1 MKSFALERLDSEIF
15 EEKSKHTKFGKTEYM
30 EYGNILLD
38 NLRFAF
44 GVSNLGKKTNG
55 KHVIDTL
62 HLISELARNFD
73 EAFIKKV
80 DLFEDKKFYQVDY
93 RNSKLK
99 LTQIAKIIA
108 IDNDICYKI
117 RKKRFNLNRTIRM
130 EIKNESKQNPN
141 IWKV

>member
-38 NLRFAF
+38 NFRFAF
-44 GVSNLGKKTNG
+44 GVSNIGRETNG

-73 EAFIKKV
+73 EAFIKKI
-80 DLFEDKKFYQVDY
+80 DLFKDKKFYQVDS
-93 RNSKLK
+93 RNSKLA
-99 LTQIAKIIA
+99 QIAKIIVV
-108 IDNDICYKI
+108 NNNICYKI
-117 RKKRFNLNRTIRM
+117 REKRFNLNRTIRM
-130 EIKNESKQNPN
+130 EIKNESKQNSN

>member
-38 NLRFAF
+38 NFRFAF
-44 GVSNLGKKTNG
+44 GVSNLGKETNG
-55 KHVIDTL
+55 KPVLDTL
-62 HLISELARNFD
+62 HLLSGLAIDFD
-73 EAFIKKV
+73 ENFIKKI
-80 DLFEDKKFYQVDY
+80 DLFKDNKFYQVDS
-93 RNSKLK
+93 RNSK

-117 RKKRFNLNRTIRM
+117 REKKFNLNRTIRM
-130 EIKNESKQNPN
+130 EIKNESKQNSN

>member
-15 EEKSKHTKFGKTEYM
+15 EEKSKHTKFGKTEYL
-30 EYGNILLD
+30 EYNNILLD
-38 NLRFAF
+38 NFRFAF
-44 GVSNLGKKTNG
+44 GVSDIGKETNG

-62 HLISELARNFD
+62 HLLSGLAINFD
-73 EAFIKKV
+73 ETFIKKI
-80 DLFEDKKFYQVDY
+80 DLFKDKKFYQVDS
-93 RNSKLK
+93 RNSK

-117 RKKRFNLNRTIRM
+117 RDKKFNLNRTMIREM
-130 EIKNESKQNPN
+130 KNESKWNSN

>member
-30 EYGNILLD
+30 EYNNILLD
-38 NLRFAF
+38 NFRFAF
-44 GVSNLGKKTNG
+44 GVSDIGKETNG

-62 HLISELARNFD
+62 YLISEMAISFN
-73 EAFIKKV
+73 ETFIKKI
-80 DLFEDKKFYQVDY
+80 DLFEDKKFYQTDY
-93 RNSKLK
+93 KNSKLA
-99 LTQIAKIIA
+99 QIAKIIA

-117 RKKRFNLNRTIRM
+117 RNKKFNLNRTMIREM
-130 EIKNESKQNPN
+130 KNESKQNPN

>member
-15 EEKSKHTKFGKTEYM
+15 EEKSKHNNFGKTEYL
-30 EYGNILLD
+30 EYNNILLD
-38 NLRFAF
+38 NFRFAF
-44 GVSNLGKKTNG
+44 GVSNIGRETNG

-73 EAFIKKV
+73 EAFIKKI
-80 DLFEDKKFYQVDY
+80 DLFEDKKFYKVDY
-93 RNSKLK
+93 RNDK

-108 IDNDICYKI
+108 IDNDICFKI
-117 RKKRFNLNRTIRM
+117 REKKFNLNRTMIREM
-130 EIKNESKQNPN
+130 ENESKQNPN

>member
-15 EEKSKHTKFGKTEYM
+15 EEKSKHNNFGKTEYM

-38 NLRFAF
+38 NFRFAF
-44 GVSNLGKKTNG
+44 GVSNIGKETNG

-62 HLISELARNFD
+62 HLISELAINFD
-73 EAFIKKV
+73 ETFIKKI
-80 DLFEDKKFYQVDY
+80 DLFKDKKFYQVDS
-93 RNSKLK
+93 RNSK

-117 RKKRFNLNRTIRM
+117 RNKKFNLNRTMIREM
-130 EIKNESKQNPN
+130 KNESKQNSN
-141 IWKV
+141 I

>member
-15 EEKSKHTKFGKTEYM
+15 EEKSKHNKFGKTEYM

-38 NLRFAF
+38 NFRFAF
-44 GVSNLGKKTNG
+44 GVSNIGKETNG
-55 KHVIDTL
+55 KYAIDTL

-73 EAFIKKV
+73 EAFIKKI
-80 DLFEDKKFYQVDY
+80 DLFKDKKFYQIDS
-93 RNSKLK
+93 RNSKLA
-99 LTQIAKIIA
+99 QIAKIIA

-130 EIKNESKQNPN
+130 EMKNEPKQNSN
-141 IWKV
+141 I

>member
-1 MKSFALERLDSEIF
+1 MKTFALERLDSEIF

-38 NLRFAF
+38 NFRFAF
-44 GVSNLGKKTNG
+44 GVSDIGKETNG

-62 HLISELARNFD
+62 HLLSGLAINFD
-73 EAFIKKV
+73 ETFIKKI
-80 DLFEDKKFYQVDY
+80 DLFEDKKFYQADY
-93 RNSKLK
+93 KNSKLA
-99 LTQIAKIIA
+99 QIAKIIA

-117 RKKRFNLNRTIRM
+117 RDKRFNLNRTIRM
-130 EIKNESKQNPN
+130 EIKNESKQNTN

>member
-15 EEKSKHTKFGKTEYM
+15 EEKSKHNNFGKTKYLEYN
-30 EYGNILLD
+30 NILLD
-38 NLRFAF
+38 NFRFAF
-44 GVSNLGKKTNG
+44 GVSNIGKETNG

-73 EAFIKKV
+73 EAFIKKI
-80 DLFEDKKFYQVDY
+80 DLLEDKKFYKVDY
-93 RNSKLK
+93 RNNK

-108 IDNDICYKI
+108 IDNDICSKI
-117 RKKRFNLNRTIRM
+117 REKKFNLNRTMIREM
-130 EIKNESKQNPN
+130 KNESKQNPD

>member
-15 EEKSKHTKFGKTEYM
+15 EEKSKHNNFGKTEYM

-38 NLRFAF
+38 NFRFAF
-44 GVSNLGKKTNG
+44 GVSDIGKETNG

-62 HLISELARNFD
+62 HLLSGLAINFD
-73 EAFIKKV
+73 ETFIKKI
-80 DLFEDKKFYQVDY
+80 DLFEDKKFYQADHK
-93 RNSKLK
+93 NSKLA
-99 LTQIAKIIA
+99 QIAKIIA

-117 RKKRFNLNRTIRM
+117 REKKFNLNRTMIREM
-130 EIKNESKQNPN
+130 KNESKQNPN

>member
-15 EEKSKHTKFGKTEYM
+15 EEKSKHNNFGKTEYM

-38 NLRFAF
+38 NFRFAF
-44 GVSNLGKKTNG
+44 GVSNIGKETNG

-62 HLISELARNFD
+62 HLISETARSFEDN
-73 EAFIKKV
+73 FIKKV
-80 DLFEDKKFYQVDY
+80 DLFEDKKFYQADY
-93 RNSKLK
+93 KNSKVA
-99 LTQIAKIIA
+99 QIAKIIA

-117 RKKRFNLNRTIRM
+117 RNKKFNLNRTMISEM
-130 EIKNESKQNPN
+130 KNESKQNPN

>member
-15 EEKSKHTKFGKTEYM
+15 EEKSKHNNFGKTEYM

-38 NLRFAF
+38 NFRFAF
-44 GVSNLGKKTNG
+44 GVSDIGKETNG

-62 HLISELARNFD
+62 HLLSELARNF
-73 EAFIKKV
+73 EETFIKKV
-80 DLFEDKKFYQVDY
+80 DLFKDNKFYQVDS
-93 RNSKLK
+93 RNSK

-117 RKKRFNLNRTIRM
+117 REKKFNLNRTMIR
-130 EIKNESKQNPN
+130 EIKNESKQNTN